1 MIDSLCVASK
11 GIGNGNEQE
20 NARALSKAKDDIEK
34 AERITKTLNK
44 SSFMNLGEKVPNL
57 VSEPQIQGS
66 KSGGGQQELFRDR
79 NDEAYLNDE
88 TIPAD
93 VFSLTQKYRERI
105 VNSKGG

>member
-57 VSEPQIQGS
+57 VSEP
-66 KSGGGQQELFRDR
+66 
-79 NDEAYLNDE
+79 
-88 TIPAD
+88 
-93 VFSLTQKYRERI
+93 
-105 VNSKGG
+105 